1 MLGLFVSESRKDIDR
16 LSAAVKEKDSREII
30 SILHRNLPLWETVR
44 LDYPVAVL
52 RVLVKYDAGQW
63 EDEEYVK
70 IEKIIGAVRELISYA
85 ELMRKERQE

>member
-44 LDYPVAVL
+44 LDY
-52 RVLVKYDAGQW
+52 RSESAGQ
-63 EDEEYVK
+63 
-70 IEKIIGAVRELISYA
+70 IRRGP
-85 ELMRKERQE
+85 MGG

>member
-1 MLGLFVSESRKDIDR
+1 MLGLFVSESRKDIER

-30 SILHRNLPLWETVR
+30 SILHRCLPLWETVR
-44 LDYPVAVL
+44 LNYPVADL
-52 RVLVKYDAGQW
+52 WVLVKSDAGQW

-85 ELMRKERQE
+85 ELMQKEGKE

>member
-52 RVLVKYDAGQW
+52 HSQNRHRIVQTYRLPQRQVPVEDGNDFPAVLFFHG
-63 EDEEYVK
+63 
-70 IEKIIGAVRELISYA
+70 G
-85 ELMRKERQE
+85 

>member
-30 SILHRNLPLWETVR
+30 SIHRNLPLWETVR

-52 RVLVKYDAGQW
+52 RVLVKSDAGQW

>member
-16 LSAAVKEKDSREII
+16 LSAAVKEKEII

-52 RVLVKYDAGQW
+52 RVLVKSDAGQW

>member
-16 LSAAVKEKDSREII
+16 LSAAVKEKDSWEII

-52 RVLVKYDAGQW
+52 RVLVKSDAGQW

>member
-52 RVLVKYDAGQW
+52 RVAW
-63 EDEEYVK
+63 SNPTRANEDKEYVK